1 MLPARLPTSKAA
13 FSDNASPVL
22 VRTPPRVP
30 LVAATSSI
38 KKNTMSDFLLELGQ
52 NHRARA
58 LIKGLGLPIPM
69 PQELARA
76 GDAFAARPLDSA
88 KVG

>member
-1 MLPARLPTSKAA
+1 
-13 FSDNASPVL
+13 
-22 VRTPPRVP
+22 
-30 LVAATSSI
+30 
-38 KKNTMSDFLLELGQ
+38 MSDFLLELGQ

-76 GDAFAARPLDSA
+76 GDAFTARPLDGA
-88 KVG
+88 RVAFGHAGDVPAAADVVARTLGEAGAQVGVVHD